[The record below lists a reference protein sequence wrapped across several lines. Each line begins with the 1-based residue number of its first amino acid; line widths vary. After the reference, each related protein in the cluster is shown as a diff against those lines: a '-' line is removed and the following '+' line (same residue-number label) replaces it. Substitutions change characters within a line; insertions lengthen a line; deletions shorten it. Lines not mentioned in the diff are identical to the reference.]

1 MLVLGI
7 LHYVSQWLVID
18 DFGSPL
24 QPSLLIGCFSSGQI
38 LDEVKGRLNF
48 TGITHCNS
56 NFSKREIC
64 GSPKSLIPLNLRS
77 LISTRKQFSD
87 KKS

>member
-24 QPSLLIGCFSSGQI
+24 QPSLLIVCFSLGQI
-38 LDEVKGRLNF
+38 FRWSEGK
-48 TGITHCNS
+48 T
-56 NFSKREIC
+56 
-64 GSPKSLIPLNLRS
+64 
-77 LISTRKQFSD
+77 QFYMDNIIIVTSVCEKFVAL
-87 KKS
+87 KKA